1 MKELSE
7 EQIERQDYV
16 DNAVYE
22 LIKKINPTDKHIE
35 WDIELI
41 GEVRDS
47 IIECLVQKL
56 GITDEQNFYPFL
68 ED

>member
-22 LIKKINPTDKHIE
+22 LIKKVNPTN
-35 WDIELI
+35 
-41 GEVRDS
+41 
-47 IIECLVQKL
+47 KL
-56 GITDEQNFYPFL
+56 NGI
-68 ED
+68 